1 MSASSLRVIKV
12 GGSLLEAPDLPDRLF
27 TWLENLPPARC
38 VMLAGGGGMAD
49 ELRRLDKLRPLGEA
63 AAHWAAISIMDV
75 TAWMLAAWMQ
85 EFDIT
90 SDYAALTDRLYD
102 AEDPIIFAP
111 ARFLREVEPKLMG
124 TRLARSW
131 EVTSDSI
138 AVRLATILVAN
149 EVILVKSAPPKF
161 AHDFTN
167 NGMLRVSGA
176 NLEELALSGY
186 VDTYLPRLVGE
197 APPICVCPLPQT

>member
-12 GGSLLEAPDLPDRLF
+12 GGSLLDAPDLPDRLF
-27 TWLENLPPARC
+27 AWLEGLPPARC
-38 VMLAGGGGMAD
+38 VLLAGGGGLVE

-63 AAHWAAISIMDV
+63 AAHWAAVSTLDV

-90 SDYAALTDRLYD
+90 SDYMALQDRLYD
-102 AEDPIIFAP
+102 AEEPIILAP

-138 AVRLATILVAN
+138 AVRLGTILVADD
-149 EVILVKSAPPKF
+149 VILLKSAPPELAPATGSHGLIKLD
-161 AHDFTN
+161 A
-167 NGMLRVSGA
+167 A
-176 NLEELALSGY
+176 KLEKLALSGY
-186 VDTYLPRLVGE
+186 VDTYLPRLFSE
-197 APPICVCPLPQT
+197 APPIRVCPLP

>member
-1 MSASSLRVIKV
+1 VL
-12 GGSLLEAPDLPDRLF
+12 
-27 TWLENLPPARC
+27 
-38 VMLAGGGGMAD
+38 LAGGGGMAE

-63 AAHWAAISIMDV
+63 AANWAAISIMDV

-90 SDYAALTDRLYD
+90 SDYAALLDRLYD
-102 AEDPIIFAP
+102 AESPIILAP

-124 TRLARSW
+124 TKLARNW

-149 EVILVKSAPPKF
+149 EIILLKATPPSIQAAASDK
-161 AHDFTN
+161 
-167 NGMLRVSGA
+167 GMLRVDAAG
-176 NLEELALSGY
+176 LEEMALSGY
-186 VDTYLPRLVGE
+186 VDTFLPRLFSE
-197 APPICVCPLPQT
+197 SPPIRVCALP